1 MPVSHSTLPV
11 LPLLPSLE
19 LEGTQIY
26 PVEREI
32 DRNALLDVAPDRESL
47 LISDQTIEEVRQAL
61 KIRIIPITT
70 VYVANYCY

>member
-11 LPLLPSLE
+11 LSLLPSLE
-19 LEGTQIY
+19 PEGTQIY
-26 PVEREI
+26 PVEREV

-61 KIRIIPITT
+61 KIRIPITT
-70 VYVANYCY
+70 EYVPLFCSY

>member
-11 LPLLPSLE
+11 LSLLPSLE

-26 PVEREI
+26 PVEREV
-32 DRNALLDVAPDRESL
+32 DRNALVAPDRESL

-61 KIRIIPITT
+61 KIRIPITT
-70 VYVANYCY
+70 EYVPLFCSY

>member
-11 LPLLPSLE
+11 LSLLPSLE

-26 PVEREI
+26 PMEREI

-61 KIRIIPITT
+61 KMHIPVTT
-70 VYVANYCY
+70 GHVSLFYCY

>member
-11 LPLLPSLE
+11 LSLLPS

-47 LISDQTIEEVRQAL
+47 LISDQTIEEVRRAL
-61 KIRIIPITT
+61 KMHIPITT
-70 VYVANYCY
+70 GHVSSFYCY

>member
-11 LPLLPSLE
+11 LSLLPSLE

-26 PVEREI
+26 PMEREI

-47 LISDQTIEEVRQAL
+47 LISDQTIEEVRQTL
-61 KIRIIPITT
+61 KMLIPTT
-70 VYVANYCY
+70 TGFVPLLNCY